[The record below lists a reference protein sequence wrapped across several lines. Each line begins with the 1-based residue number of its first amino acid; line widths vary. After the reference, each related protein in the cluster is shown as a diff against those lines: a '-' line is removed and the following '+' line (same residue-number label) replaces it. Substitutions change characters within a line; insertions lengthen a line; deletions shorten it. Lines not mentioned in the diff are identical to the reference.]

1 MSRRPPTPSN
11 PLNTLTPLAA
21 LAAIALIHAAIRYII
36 DPRPI
41 DGIVRPLIAIW
52 FAGLGATYALTW
64 VGHDLGRKLLPIW
77 GIGSMIGFL
86 LDAFGLLSGTP
97 SDVVQALNWMGLG
110 LGIVLAVLS
119 YTMRNT
125 SS

>member
-1 MSRRPPTPSN
+1 MSRRPPTPS
-11 PLNTLTPLAA
+11 NTLTPLAA